1 MRRRSNH
8 RRMLG
13 ALQAGTGRASVSGRR
28 SRRSHRRPLS
38 CAAVAMDRSGEL
50 DRDAVASLVLRALP
64 YLSVIV
70 FDQELRVVLGAGRI
84 PAGDIDAR
92 GMEGQPLSRWFGA
105 EHWRALE
112 PVIRAALE
120 GRSGSVEI
128 EEADGERWYEV
139 GVEGLRDEH
148 GVVVAGVCFWR
159 EVTERTRLTSE
170 LEQRERLMALAHEAI
185 IVRDPA
191 TSAVTYWNQEAS
203 QIYGY
208 GASEARGRVTHD
220 LLGTEFPDSREAV
233 DEALGSVGR
242 WEGELVHT
250 RSDGRRIVV
259 LSRQALVRDDRGDPL
274 GVIELNSDITERKQA
289 ERELRVAEQRFRGLL
304 ESAPDAIVIVDQG
317 GSIVL
322 VNARAEQ
329 LFGYSRQELVG
340 EPVELLVPKALGRR
354 HVAHREGFIAE
365 PRVRAMGEGLDLR
378 ARRKDGTEFAAE
390 ISLSPMRTESGLL
403 ISAGIR
409 DLSKQLLRQLERALV
424 PRMEISDRWQV
435 AWRYRPSVN
444 AMLLG
449 GDFIGVCEPPN
460 GSLSLLI
467 GDVTGHGPAAAGTGA
482 MLRAAWLGAAQA
494 GVPMN
499 SLPALLHRLLVNQA
513 DRSASPLATVC
524 LVEID
529 PRDGELRLIRAGH
542 DCPLLITPQA
552 AAPLASEHGPALGL
566 DGASRW
572 PLERVALRDD
582 TAIML
587 FTDGLTERRPAP
599 RAPRLGYSDLLPRID
614 AAEMLT
620 APPGHAIDTM
630 LARLFPQGT
639 EQLEDDLAVI
649 LVNLKRSAVV
659 AEPFQRLR
667 IASGN

>member
-1 MRRRSNH
+1 
-8 RRMLG
+8 
-13 ALQAGTGRASVSGRR
+13 
-28 SRRSHRRPLS
+28 
-38 CAAVAMDRSGEL
+38 MDRSGEL

-148 GVVVAGVCFWR
+148 GVVVAAVCFWH
-159 EVTERTRLTSE
+159 EVTERMRLTSE

-329 LFGYSRQELVG
+329 LFGYSRQELV
-340 EPVELLVPKALGRR
+340 
-354 HVAHREGFIAE
+354 
-365 PRVRAMGEGLDLR
+365 
-378 ARRKDGTEFAAE
+378 
-390 ISLSPMRTESGLL
+390 ES
-403 ISAGIR
+403 
-409 DLSKQLLRQLERALV
+409 
-424 PRMEISDRWQV
+424 
-435 AWRYRPSVN
+435 
-444 AMLLG
+444 
-449 GDFIGVCEPPN
+449 
-460 GSLSLLI
+460 
-467 GDVTGHGPAAAGTGA
+467 
-482 MLRAAWLGAAQA
+482 
-494 GVPMN
+494 
-499 SLPALLHRLLVNQA
+499 
-513 DRSASPLATVC
+513 RSSSC
-524 LVEID
+524 
-529 PRDGELRLIRAGH
+529 
-542 DCPLLITPQA
+542 
-552 AAPLASEHGPALGL
+552 
-566 DGASRW
+566 
-572 PLERVALRDD
+572 
-582 TAIML
+582 
-587 FTDGLTERRPAP
+587 
-599 RAPRLGYSDLLPRID
+599 
-614 AAEMLT
+614 
-620 APPGHAIDTM
+620 
-630 LARLFPQGT
+630 
-639 EQLEDDLAVI
+639 
-649 LVNLKRSAVV
+649 
-659 AEPFQRLR
+659 FQRRSDGGTWL
-667 IASGN
+667 IARGSSPSHGFEREDPITGER

>member
-1 MRRRSNH
+1 
-8 RRMLG
+8 MLAEG
-13 ALQAGTGRASVSGRR
+13 
-28 SRRSHRRPLS
+28 LS
-38 CAAVAMDRSGEL
+38 CAAVAMGRSGEL
-50 DRDAVASLVLRALP
+50 YRDAVAGLVLRALP

-70 FDQELRVVLGAGRI
+70 FDRELRVVLAAG
-84 PAGDIDAR
+84 PVTVGDIDAG
-92 GMEGQPLSRWFGA
+92 GMEGQLLSRCFGA
-105 EHWRALE
+105 EQWSTLE
-112 PVIRAALE
+112 PAIRAALK

-128 EEADGERWYEV
+128 EGADGERWYQVILEQ
-139 GVEGLRDEH
+139 LRDEH

-159 EVTERTRLTSE
+159 EVTEQRRLSSE
-170 LEQRERLMALAHEAI
+170 LEQRERLMALAHDAI
-185 IVRDPA
+185 IVREPA
-191 TSAVTYWNQEAS
+191 TSAVTYWNREAGE
-203 QIYGY
+203 IYGY
-208 GASEARGRVTHD
+208 EASEARGRVTHD
-220 LLGTEFPDSREAV
+220 LLASEFPDSREAV

-250 RSDGRRIVV
+250 RCDGRRILVS
-259 LSRQALVRDDRGDPL
+259 SRQALVRDDRGDPL
-274 GVIELNSDITERKQA
+274 AVIELNSDITERKHA

-304 ESAPDAIVIVDQG
+304 ESAPDAIVIVDQSG
-317 GSIVL
+317 TIVL

-329 LFGYSRQELVG
+329 LFGYSREELMG
-340 EPVELLVPKALGRR
+340 EPVEILLPKALGPR
-354 HVAHREGFIAE
+354 HLTHREGFIAE

-424 PRMEISDRWQV
+424 PRMEISDRWQL
-435 AWRYRPSVN
+435 AWRYRPSMN

-494 GVPMN
+494 GVPMT
-499 SLPALLHRLLVNQA
+499 SLPALLHSLLVNQA

-529 PRDGELRLIRAGH
+529 PEIRELRLIRAGH
-542 DCPLLITPQA
+542 DCPLLITPHG
-552 AAPLASEHGPALGL
+552 AAPIDSEHGAAIGL
-566 DGASRW
+566 NGASRW

-582 TAIML
+582 MAIML
-587 FTDGLTERRPAP
+587 FTDGLTEHRPAP
-599 RAPRLGYSDLLPRID
+599 RAARLGYSDLVPRID
-614 AAEMLT
+614 ATEMLT

-649 LVNLKRSAVV
+649 LVNLKRSAIV
-659 AEPFQRLR
+659 AEPSQRLR
-667 IASGN
+667 IASSN